1 MRLATNH
8 RIDSVRFGIVML
20 SIKSIPNQAQQVNQ
34 LQKSIEKRSR
44 LNNIFLSLSIFST
57 KTVQFLLL
65 EIFTIAPPTT
75 FSNYSQNARGSRL
88 ENPGGGGVDSWW
100 SKGGRNVKVVAGVNA
115 RYGVARRGV
124 LGLARGTT
132 CHIGDTC

>member
-1 MRLATNH
+1 M
-8 RIDSVRFGIVML
+8 
-20 SIKSIPNQAQQVNQ
+20 
-34 LQKSIEKRSR
+34 
-44 LNNIFLSLSIFST
+44 
-57 KTVQFLLL
+57 
-65 EIFTIAPPTT
+65 TT

-88 ENPGGGGVDSWW
+88 ENPGEGGGRVDSWR
-100 SKGGRNVKVVAGVNA
+100 SEGGRNVKVVAGVNA